1 MKSDSLE
8 IATDL
13 RRSLA
18 RLNRRLR
25 LEAREPGLS
34 VAKHAILAHLYRDG
48 PRTPGALAAAEG
60 VQPQSITRV
69 LAELEHSGLALRRQ
83 DEIDRRQF
91 KMEITPEGLDL
102 VQREARNR
110 ALWLA
115 SAMDSCLTVIEQ
127 QVLQLATQILDNL
140 SNVQLPD
147 CPQTEGKLRMK

>member
-1 MKSDSLE
+1 MKPDSLA

-25 LEAREPGLS
+25 VEAREMGLS
-34 VAKHAILAHLYRDG
+34 VAKHSILGHLYRDG
-48 PRTPGALAAAEG
+48 PKTPGALAAAEG

-69 LAELEHSGLALRRQ
+69 LAELERSGLALRRQ

-91 KMEITPEGLDL
+91 KMEITPEGQEL

-115 SAMDSCLTVIEQ
+115 SAMDSSLTVTEQ
-127 QVLQLATQILDNL
+127 EMLRLATQILDSL
-140 SNVQLPD
+140 ANV
-147 CPQTEGKLRMK
+147 